1 VEPAYQIAE
10 RILINRFIEFV
21 RIDSV
26 RATVP
31 VSLLAFLWQFQSYFV
46 TISVIL
52 NYFVTISI
60 IFRLVQIPSQG
71 WITGCFTRHIPGL
84 FV

>member
-1 VEPAYQIAE
+1 MEPAYQIAE
-10 RILINRFIEFV
+10 RILINRFIGFV

-26 RATVP
+26 RATVPLP

-60 IFRLVQIPSQG
+60 IFRLVQI
-71 WITGCFTRHIPGL
+71 
-84 FV
+84 